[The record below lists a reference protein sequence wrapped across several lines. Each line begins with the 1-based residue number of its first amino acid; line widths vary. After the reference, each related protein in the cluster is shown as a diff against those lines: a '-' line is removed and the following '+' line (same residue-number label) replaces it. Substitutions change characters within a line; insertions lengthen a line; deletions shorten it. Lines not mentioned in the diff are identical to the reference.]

1 MWIFM
6 IFWRFSPWATM
17 PFMLRDEKRTVKNHG
32 TADGNLNRKIVSLG
46 EELGKPVCATC
57 DVHFLNPEDEV
68 YRRIL
73 MAGQGFTD
81 ADQQAPC
88 ICGPQRR
95 C

>member
-1 MWIFM
+1 M
-6 IFWRFSPWATM
+6 
-17 PFMLRDEKRTVKNHG
+17 
-32 TADGNLNRKIVSLG
+32 G

-73 MAGQGFTD
+73 MAGQGF
-81 ADQQAPC
+81 QMRISRRLY
-88 ICGPQRR
+88 ICERQKR